1 MMLFHDDTRCI
12 FSEKAIQDGVIH
24 GLENVHVYVFPHMT
38 REVGQTPYSYFKKE
52 RKRRKKVT
60 TTMWQSER

>member
-1 MMLFHDDTRCI
+1 MMLFHDETRCI

-38 REVGQTPYSYFKKE
+38 REAGQTPYSYY
-52 RKRRKKVT
+52 
-60 TTMWQSER
+60 